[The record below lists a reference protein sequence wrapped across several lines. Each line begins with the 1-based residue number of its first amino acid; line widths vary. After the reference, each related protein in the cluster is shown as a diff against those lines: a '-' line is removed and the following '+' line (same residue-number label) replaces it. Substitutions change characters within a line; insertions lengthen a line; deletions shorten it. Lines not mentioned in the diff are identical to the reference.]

1 MARRQSTAS
10 GFADRCHSRVEE
22 APVRIAELD
31 DCVDAEEGAEEE
43 PQIVGNSSAMK
54 ELVGKVARVAS
65 KDVTVL
71 VRGETGTGKELIA
84 SLLHAR
90 SARAH
95 APLVRF
101 NCAAISADL
110 ADAELFGHS
119 RGAFTGA
126 HQAREGFFQVANG
139 GTVVLDEIG
148 EMPMPIQSKLLRILQ
163 NGEIQKVG
171 ASRTERVD
179 VRVIA
184 CTNRDLLA
192 EARQGRFR
200 IDLYYRLAVVELG
213 VPPLREHRE
222 DIPALAAEF
231 ARRCSRRFGGDE
243 VRLSPELLEAL
254 QQQDWPGNVRELE
267 NAVVRMVAF
276 NVGRDEIGLEALSG
290 DGVRSAS
297 AGGGRVLDRGRN
309 LREQVDALERSIIAR
324 TLAAVAGNQ
333 SEAARRLG
341 VSRTSL
347 IERLKRYGLLRRAE
361 DHQSTLFHRANDY
374 EVATARDYPEA

>member
-1 MARRQSTAS
+1 M
-10 GFADRCHSRVEE
+10 
-22 APVRIAELD
+22 RIAELD
-31 DCVDAEEGAEEE
+31 ESVDPEQNAEAE
-43 PQIVGNSSAMK
+43 PQIVGDSSAMQ
-54 ELVGKVARVAS
+54 ELVGKVARIAS

-71 VRGETGTGKELIA
+71 IRGETGTGKELIA
-84 SLLHAR
+84 SLVHSG
-90 SARAH
+90 SARVH

-101 NCAAISADL
+101 NCAAISAEL
-110 ADAELFGHS
+110 ADAELFGHL

-126 HQAREGFFQVANG
+126 HQARPGFFQVANG

-148 EMPMPIQSKLLRILQ
+148 EMPMPIQAKLLRILQ

-179 VRVIA
+179 ARVIA

-200 IDLYYRLAVVELG
+200 MDLYYRLAVVELT

-222 DIPALAAEF
+222 DIPALASEF
-231 ARRCSRRFGGDE
+231 ARRCSRRFGGGQ

-254 QQQDWPGNVRELE
+254 MQQDWPGNVRELE

-276 NVGRDEIGLEALSG
+276 SGGRGEIGLEALTG
-290 DGVRSAS
+290 DAVRSS
-297 AGGGRVLDRGRN
+297 STGNERVPDRGRN
-309 LREQVDALERSIIAR
+309 LRDQVDGLERSIIAR

-347 IERLKRYGLLRRAE
+347 IERLKRYGLVRRA
-361 DHQSTLFHRANDY
+361 DPDQSGLFHRSHNY
-374 EVATARDYPEA
+374 EVATALK